1 MATIEAPSSRQVDAG
16 RTSHPVFSAL
26 IGLATLGILLQGVWA
41 GLFVKEGEEYQ
52 EDWVHVHALGA
63 ETSIALTALATLAAF
78 VWLRQRRLDLVIGSA
93 ALTAL
98 LVVESYIGGL
108 IGENS
113 GLTAVHFPL
122 AMALLGLAVWIPVRT
137 LRRA

>member
-1 MATIEAPSSRQVDAG
+1 MATTQAPPSRQVEAG
-16 RTSHPVFSAL
+16 RTIHPAFSAL
-26 IGLATLGILLQGVWA
+26 IGLATLGILLQGLWA
-41 GLFVKEGEEYQ
+41 GLFIKEGEDYQ
-52 EDWVHVHALGA
+52 EGWVHVHALGA
-63 ETSIALTALATLAAF
+63 ETTIALSALATAAAF
-78 VWLRQRRLDLVIGSA
+78 VWLRRTRTDLVVGSA

-108 IGENS
+108 IGEDS

-122 AMALLGLAVWIPVRT
+122 AMALVGLAVWIPLRT